1 MFEYLITEAWFN
13 PNINST
19 SSIPSEIAVK
29 VDFGF
34 VRALGFILFEGH
46 GVFSL
51 ILDAEIFLNLL
62 NLRNIC

>member
-19 SSIPSEIAVK
+19 SSIPSETAVK

-34 VRALGFILFEGH
+34 VRALRFILFQHQE
-46 GVFSL
+46 SKK
-51 ILDAEIFLNLL
+51 ILHDPKKG
-62 NLRNIC
+62 

>member
-34 VRALGFILFEGH
+34 VRALCFILF
-46 GVFSL
+46 
-51 ILDAEIFLNLL
+51 
-62 NLRNIC
+62 